1 MTNAKQA
8 SPAIVVDLDRKRNFV
23 LDLNAFCELE
33 KRVGKSLFKLIKWDD
48 MGVNDLR
55 YLLWAGLLT
64 DDPSLTLEDFS
75 KMVSMQKLQQ
85 FAPMIN
91 EMLGRT
97 MPPAEPAKEGDAEK
111 KEQPTA

>member
-1 MTNAKQA
+1 MTNATHA
-8 SPAIVVDLDRKRNFV
+8 SPETKVMLDRERTFI

-33 KRVGKSLFKLIKWDD
+33 KRVGKSLFKVIHWED

-55 YLLWAGLLT
+55 LLLWAGLLT
-64 DDPSLTLEDFS
+64 DDPSLTLETFS
-75 KMVSMQKLQQ
+75 KMVSLQKLQQ

-111 KEQPTA
+111 KEPPTA